1 MPTIRPD
8 LPQATRLR
16 VGECVVDIPLR
27 EIVRAGGTGVRVT
40 AKSMAVL
47 LMLARQPGQVVA
59 RDTLLDSVW
68 AGTLPTD
75 DVLTQAITGLRKAFG
90 DDRDAPA
97 YLETIP
103 KSGYRL
109 LAEVE
114 WLPDAPPEH
123 LAKHRWRGRV
133 AWVLGVVAVVALGW
147 WIGAGR
153 FHAVAPPPATPAVPA
168 SDGELAYTLLT
179 SRVGPETQPALSPD
193 GAMVAYAMPPGAI
206 DDPAAIFI
214 QAAHPVAPRQ
224 LTTPPPG
231 SSDHLPRWS
240 PDGMQLM
247 FARIDENGG
256 CEFQLLP
263 VSGGAGRAI
272 GRCDRVNGRYDWLP
286 DGSGVV
292 AGLKP
297 EAEGRPGALSNLRLE
312 TGQWEPMRYAIGPAD
327 VDFDPR
333 FSPDGTRIGFR
344 RNLSRSDVWEMPA
357 GGGEPQRLTRLR
369 GSISGWD
376 WAPDGKSLLLGTLGS
391 PPRLYRHDLGTGLTR
406 ALGRFP
412 AVGLDLAARRNTMV
426 FTVDDA
432 RIAMFR
438 YRLPLGSGTIAEPL
452 FASTGTDLL
461 PSPSPDGKWIAF
473 HSDRSREARLWLG
486 DPDDPG
492 HLRVV
497 DGIAPISRH
506 PPQWSPDSRS
516 ILVVGEV
523 TDAEGV
529 PRQLLYQVDVASG
542 RSTEVAVD
550 DGVPYFAQ
558 HLPGQRLLLV
568 VDGGAGR
575 LSLRIVDAAA
585 PPLRTL
591 ARMDDVGEARFD
603 PVSGEVFLVR
613 GSSPGL
619 WRVGLDLRTPELVAA
634 DQPAGY
640 WLRRWGTLD
649 GRPFA
654 LRTAAPGCLAQWH
667 WMGVEPAPAAGCL
680 DPERRGEPSL
690 AVMVSQ
696 DRAWLYA
703 SMVVGLENSDIG
715 LLELDPPQSE
725 SSATP

>member
-1 MPTIRPD
+1 MPTTRSD
-8 LPQATRLR
+8 LPRETRLR

-27 EIVRAGGTGVRVT
+27 EIVRADGTGVRVT

-47 LMLARQPGQVVA
+47 VMLARHPGQVVA
-59 RDTLLDSVW
+59 RDALLDSVW

-75 DVLTQAITGLRKAFG
+75 DVLTQAITGLRKAFD

-109 LAEVE
+109 LAEIE
-114 WLPDAPPEH
+114 WLPDARPGRI
-123 LAKHRWRGRV
+123 AGNRRFGRGT
-133 AWVLGVVAVVALGW
+133 WWLGALAVVALGW
-147 WIGAGR
+147 WIGTGR
-153 FHAVAPPPATPAVPA
+153 FQATAPSPATPFAPA
-168 SDGELAYTLLT
+168 SDGELGYTLLT
-179 SRVGPETQPALSPD
+179 SRVGPESQPALSPD
-193 GAMVAYAMPPGAI
+193 GAMVAYAMPPDAI

-214 QAAHPVAPRQ
+214 QATQPVAPRQ

-240 PDGMQLM
+240 PDGRELM
-247 FARIDENGG
+247 FARIDENGA
-256 CEFQLLP
+256 CKFHLLP
-263 VSGGAGRAI
+263 VSGGAGRVV
-272 GRCDRVNGRYDWLP
+272 GSCDRVNGRYDWLP
-286 DGSGVV
+286 DGGGVV

-297 EAEGRPGALSNLRLE
+297 EAEGRPGPLSILRLE
-312 TGQWEPMRYAIGPAD
+312 TGQWQAMRYAIGPAD

-333 FSPDGTRIGFR
+333 FSPDGSRIGFR
-344 RNLSRSDVWEMPA
+344 RNLTRSDLWDMPA
-357 GGGEPQRLTRLR
+357 AGGEPRRLTRLR

-376 WAPDGKSLLLGTLGS
+376 WAPDGGSLLLGTLGS
-391 PPRLYRHDLGTGLTR
+391 PPRLYRHHLDSGQTR
-406 ALGRFP
+406 VLGRFP

-426 FTVDDA
+426 FTVDDE

-438 YRLPLGSGTIAEPL
+438 YPLPLGRGTVAEPL

-461 PSPSPDGKWIAF
+461 PSPSPDGEWIAF
-473 HSDRSREARLWLG
+473 HSDRSRQARLWLG
-486 DPDDPG
+486 DPGNPG
-492 HLRVV
+492 RLRMVE
-497 DGIAPISRH
+497 GITPVSRH
-506 PPQWSPDSRS
+506 PPQWSADSRS
-516 ILVVGEV
+516 ILVVGEA

-529 PRQLLYQVDVASG
+529 PWQLLYQVDVDSG
-542 RSTEVAVD
+542 RSSEVVVD
-550 DGVPYFAQ
+550 DAVPYFAQ
-558 HLPGQRLLLV
+558 YLPGQRLLLV

-585 PPLRTL
+585 TPLRTL

-603 PVSGEVFLVR
+603 PVSGKVFLVR

-619 WRVGLDLRTPELVAA
+619 WRVGLDLGTPELVAA
-634 DQPAGY
+634 GQPAGY

-667 WMGVEPAPAAGCL
+667 WMAPGPAPASGCL

-690 AVMVSQ
+690 ALMVSR
-696 DRAWLYA
+696 DGAWLYA

-715 LLELDPPQSE
+715 LLELDPSQPG
-725 SSATP
+725 SSASP